1 VISPAGIMLPAVNR
15 VELRSFVSRAVYFKK
30 SLRTRAAATIAIAL
44 AILAAPGGWTQQPT
58 ARPQV
63 EVAVIRLSAAGG
75 DQGNVS
81 INPVRFVVRNLSIQR
96 LIYIAYKVKAD
107 QIIGGP
113 KWVNSDPYDITATVE
128 DMSGDNFPLM
138 LQTLLEDRF
147 KLKVHRDTKEGSVY
161 DLTLAKGGVKM
172 QPTKQGSCV
181 PLDLSKKRPPPTP
194 DERRCGSWTVNGPGL
209 RSGTGIPMTDSAGVG
224 FQSLTGQLSL
234 VLDKPVIDKTGLSGL
249 FDVELKWSPDE
260 TGSQAAPAGDSG
272 QPAPAVDEGPSIFTA
287 VREQLGMELKPAK
300 GPVTVL
306 VIDSVERPSEN

>member
-1 VISPAGIMLPAVNR
+1 M
-15 VELRSFVSRAVYFKK
+15 
-30 SLRTRAAATIAIAL
+30 TIAV
-44 AILAAPGGWTQQPT
+44 AIVTAPRAWTQQPT

-63 EVAVIRLSAAGG
+63 EVAVIRLSVAGG
-75 DQGNVS
+75 DHGNVS

-138 LQTLLEDRF
+138 LQMLLEDRF
-147 KLKVHRDTKEGSVY
+147 KLKVHRDTKEGAVY

-172 QPTKQGSCV
+172 QSTKQGTCV

-194 DERRCGSWTVNGPGL
+194 DERRCGSWTVNAPGL
-209 RSGTGIPMTDSAGVG
+209 RNGTGIPMTDTAGVG

-249 FDVELKWSPDE
+249 FDVDLKWSPDE
-260 TGSQAAPAGDSG
+260 TAVPSPPSGDSG
-272 QPAPAVDEGPSIFTA
+272 QSAAAVDEGPSIFTA
-287 VREQLGMELKPAK
+287 VREQLGLELKPAK